1 MIRASI
7 PNPRLSVSRG
17 GLELLAALVVLTLG
31 VLVPSRSAA
40 QGLGL
45 RDGVPQDGAV
55 HILHVR
61 GPIYMLVGAGGNITV
76 SVGEDGVMM
85 VDTGLEAMADK
96 VLAAVR
102 ELQRETATNGISQ
115 LRFGAET
122 RSSVRAIL
130 DTDAPPKPIRY
141 IVNTHLHA
149 DHTGGNEKFA
159 KVGRTLTGGNV
170 AGDLANAAE
179 GAAIISQQNVLDRMS
194 KPRAA
199 NQPAIPFD
207 ALPTETFHRDVKLS
221 HFFNAEGVH
230 LIHQPAAHTDG
241 DTIVYFRGSDVI
253 STGDI
258 FVTNSYPVIDLA
270 NGGSVNGTIQALNN
284 ILDLA
289 IAEFRLEGGTMIIP
303 GHGRLADSADLAY
316 YRDMVT
322 IVRDR
327 IQDMLK
333 RDMTLE
339 QVKAA
344 RPTRDYDPRYGAT
357 SGVWTADAFVETVY
371 RSLAAERK
379 K

>member
-1 MIRASI
+1 MIRASHS
-7 PNPRLSVSRG
+7 NRRLSVSMG
-17 GLELLAALVVLTLG
+17 ALELLAALIVLTLG
-31 VLVPSRSAA
+31 VLVPSRAAA

-102 ELQRETATNGISQ
+102 ELQRETATNGIRQ

-221 HFFNAEGVH
+221 HFFNGEGVH
-230 LIHQPAAHTDG
+230 MIHQPAAHTDG
-241 DTIVYFRGSDVI
+241 DTIVYFRGSVVI

-258 FVTNSYPVIDLA
+258 FVTFSYPVIDLA
-270 NGGSVNGTIQALNN
+270 NGGSVKGTIQALNN

-289 IAEFRLEGGTMIIP
+289 IPEFRLEGGTMIIP

-316 YRDMVT
+316 YRDMLT

-327 IQDMLK
+327 IEDMLK

-357 SGVWTADAFVETVY
+357 SGFWTADAFVEAVY
-371 RSLAAERK
+371 RSLAGERK

>member
-1 MIRASI
+1 MIRASH
-7 PNPRLSVSRG
+7 PNRRAVV
-17 GLELLAALVVLTLG
+17 LLGSLQLLVALVVLTLG
-31 VLVPSRSAA
+31 VLAPSRAAA

-45 RDGVPQDGAV
+45 RDGIPQDGAV

-61 GPIYMLVGAGGNITV
+61 GAIYMLVGAGANITV
-76 SVGEDGVMM
+76 SVGEDGVLM
-85 VDTGLEAMADK
+85 VDTGTVEMADK

-115 LRFGAET
+115 MHFGAET

-141 IVNTHLHA
+141 IVNTHAHA
-149 DHTGGNEKFA
+149 DHTGGNERFA
-159 KVGRTLTGGNV
+159 KAGRTLTGGNV

-179 GAAIISQQNVLDRMS
+179 GAAIISQQNVLERMT
-194 KPRAA
+194 KPASA

-207 ALPTETFHRDVKLS
+207 ALPTETFHRDMKLS
-221 HFFNAEGVH
+221 HFFNGEGVH
-230 LIHQPAAHTDG
+230 IMHQPAAHTDG
-241 DTIVYFRGSDVI
+241 DSIVYFRGSDVI
-253 STGDI
+253 SAGDI
-258 FVTNSYPVIDLA
+258 FVTNSYPIIDLA
-270 NGGSVNGTIQALNN
+270 NGGSINGTIQALNN

-289 IAEFRLEGGTMIIP
+289 IPEFRLEGGTMIIP
-303 GHGRLADSADLAY
+303 GHGRLADSADVAY

-327 IQDMLK
+327 IDDMLK

-357 SGVWTADAFVETVY
+357 SGFWTTDAFVEAAY
-371 RSLAAERK
+371 RNLAGTK
-379 K
+379 KK

>member
-1 MIRASI
+1 MML
-7 PNPRLSVSRG
+7 NPRIRNRTRRAAVF
-17 GLELLAALVVLTLG
+17 AALVPLPLALIAST
-31 VLVPSRSAA
+31 RAAA

-61 GPIYMLVGAGGNITV
+61 GPIYMLVGAGGNVTV
-76 SVGEDGVMM
+76 SVGADGVLM
-85 VDTGLEAMADK
+85 VDTGLEAAADK

-102 ELQRETATNGISQ
+102 QLQREAATNGVSE
-115 LRFGAET
+115 LHFGAET

-141 IVNTHLHA
+141 IVNTHFHA

-159 KVGRTLTGGNV
+159 KAGRTLTGGNV

-179 GAAIISQQNVLDRMS
+179 GAAIISQQNVLERLS
-194 KPRAA
+194 KPGAG
-199 NQPAIPFD
+199 NHPAIPFD
-207 ALPTETFHRDVKLS
+207 ALPTETFHRDMKLS
-221 HFFNAEGVH
+221 HFFNGEGVH
-230 LIHQPAAHTDG
+230 IIHQPAAHTDG
-241 DTIVYFRGSDVI
+241 DSIVYFRGSDVI

-258 FVTNSYPVIDLA
+258 FVTNSYPIIDLA
-270 NGGSVNGTIQALNN
+270 NGGSINGTIQALNN

-289 IAEFRLEGGTMIIP
+289 IPEFRLEGGTMIIP
-303 GHGRLADSADLAY
+303 GHGRLADSADVAY

-327 IQDMLK
+327 IQDMLR

-344 RPTRDYDPRYGAT
+344 RPTSDYDPRYGAT
-357 SGVWTADAFVETVY
+357 SGFWTTDAFIEAVY
-371 RSLAAERK
+371 RSLAGEK
-379 K
+379 KK

>member
-1 MIRASI
+1 MNTDRNAIFRVRPCASVAI
-7 PNPRLSVSRG
+7 LLLS
-17 GLELLAALVVLTLG
+17 LAVLTPL
-31 VLVPSRSAA
+31 PAAA

-45 RDGVPQDGAV
+45 KDGVPQDGAV
-55 HILHVR
+55 HVLHVR

-76 SVGEDGVMM
+76 SVSADGVLM
-85 VDTGLEAMADK
+85 VDTGTAAMSDK

-102 ELQRETATNGISQ
+102 ELQRETANNGISE

-159 KVGRTLTGGNV
+159 KAGRTLTGGNV
-170 AGDLANAAE
+170 AGDLANAGEA
-179 GAAIISQQNVLDRMS
+179 AAIISQQNVLDRMN
-194 KPRAA
+194 KPAAA

-207 ALPTETFHRDVKLS
+207 ALPTESFHRDMKLS
-221 HFFNAEGVH
+221 HFFNGEGVH
-230 LIHQPAAHTDG
+230 IIHQPAGHTDG
-241 DTIVYFRGSDVI
+241 DSIVYFRGSDVI

-258 FVTNSYPVIDLA
+258 FVTNSYPIIDLA
-270 NGGSVNGTIQALNN
+270 NGGSINGTIQALNN

-289 IAEFRLEGGTMIIP
+289 IPEFRLEGGTMIIP
-303 GHGRLADSADLAY
+303 GHGRLADSADVAY

-344 RPTRDYDPRYGAT
+344 RPTRDYDPRYGAST
-357 SGVWTADAFVETVY
+357 GFWTTDAFIETVY
-371 RSLAAERK
+371 RSLAREK
-379 K
+379 KK

>member
-1 MIRASI
+1 MMLHPRIRNGVHRAAVF
-7 PNPRLSVSRG
+7 P
-17 GLELLAALVVLTLG
+17 ALVLLPLAVLAPPR
-31 VLVPSRSAA
+31 VAA

-61 GPIYMLVGAGGNITV
+61 GPIYMLVGAGGNVTV
-76 SVGEDGVMM
+76 SVGADGVLM

-96 VLAAVR
+96 VLTAVR
-102 ELQRETATNGISQ
+102 QLQRETATNGVSE
-115 LRFGAET
+115 LHFGAET
-122 RSSVRAIL
+122 RSSARAIL
-130 DTDAPPKPIRY
+130 DTDAPSKPIRY
-141 IVNTHLHA
+141 IVNTHFHA

-159 KVGRTLTGGNV
+159 KAGRTLTGGNV

-179 GAAIISQQNVLDRMS
+179 GAAIISQQSVLERMS
-194 KPRAA
+194 KPGAV

-207 ALPTETFHRDVKLS
+207 ALPTETFHRDMKLS
-221 HFFNAEGVH
+221 HFFNGEGVR

-241 DTIVYFRGSDVI
+241 DSIVYFRGSDVI

-258 FVTNSYPVIDLA
+258 FVTNSYPIIDLA
-270 NGGSVNGTIQALNN
+270 SGGSINGTIQALNN

-289 IAEFRLEGGTMIIP
+289 IPEFRLEGGTMIIP
-303 GHGRLADSADLAY
+303 GHGRLADSADVAY

-327 IQDMLK
+327 IQDMLR

-357 SGVWTADAFVETVY
+357 SGFWTTDAFIEAVY
-371 RSLAAERK
+371 RSLAGEK
-379 K
+379 KK

>member
-1 MIRASI
+1 MIRASH
-7 PNPRLSVSRG
+7 PNRRAVV
-17 GLELLAALVVLTLG
+17 LLGSLQLLVALVVLTLG
-31 VLVPSRSAA
+31 VLAPSRAAA

-45 RDGVPQDGAV
+45 RDGIPQDGAV

-61 GPIYMLVGAGGNITV
+61 GAIYMLVGAGANITV
-76 SVGEDGVMM
+76 SVGEDGVLM
-85 VDTGLEAMADK
+85 VDTGTVEMADK

-115 LRFGAET
+115 MHFGAET

-141 IVNTHLHA
+141 IVNTHAHA
-149 DHTGGNEKFA
+149 DHTGGNARFA
-159 KVGRTLTGGNV
+159 KAGRTLTGGNV

-179 GAAIISQQNVLDRMS
+179 GAAIISQQNVLERMT
-194 KPRAA
+194 KPASA

-207 ALPTETFHRDVKLS
+207 ALPTETFHRDMKLS
-221 HFFNAEGVH
+221 HFFNGEGVH
-230 LIHQPAAHTDG
+230 IMHQPAAHTDG
-241 DTIVYFRGSDVI
+241 DSIVYFRGSDVI
-253 STGDI
+253 SAGDI
-258 FVTNSYPVIDLA
+258 FVTNSYPIIDLA
-270 NGGSVNGTIQALNN
+270 KGGSINGTIQALNN

-289 IAEFRLEGGTMIIP
+289 IPEFRLEGGTLIIP
-303 GHGRLADSADLAY
+303 GHGRLADSADVAY

-327 IQDMLK
+327 IDDMLK

-357 SGVWTADAFVETVY
+357 SGFWTTDAFVEAAY
-371 RSLAAERK
+371 RNLAGTK
-379 K
+379 KK

>member
-1 MIRASI
+1 MNRNRPI
-7 PNPRLSVSRG
+7 PNRSRRG
-17 GLELLAALVVLTLG
+17 AFFTAIVLFPLGALAPT
-31 VLVPSRSAA
+31 RSAA

-45 RDGVPQDGAV
+45 RDGIPHDGAV

-85 VDTGLEAMADK
+85 VDTGPAAMADK
-96 VLAAVR
+96 VLGAVR
-102 ELQRETATNGISQ
+102 ELQRETATNGVSQ
-115 LRFGAET
+115 MHFGAET

-141 IVNTHLHA
+141 IVNTHVHF

-159 KVGRTLTGGNV
+159 KAGRTLTGGNV

-179 GAAIISQQNVLDRMS
+179 GAAIISQQNVLEHMS
-194 KPRAA
+194 KPGAV
-199 NQPAIPFD
+199 NQQAIPFD
-207 ALPTETFHRDVKLS
+207 ALPTETFHRDMKLS
-221 HFFNAEGVH
+221 HFFNGEGVH
-230 LIHQPAAHTDG
+230 IIHQPAAHTDG
-241 DTIVYFRGSDVI
+241 DSIVYFRASDVI

-258 FVTNSYPVIDLA
+258 FVTNSYPIIDLA
-270 NGGSVNGTIQALNN
+270 NGGSINGTIQALNN

-289 IAEFRLEGGTMIIP
+289 IPEFRLEGGTMIIP
-303 GHGRLADSADLAY
+303 GHGRLADSADVAY
-316 YRDMVT
+316 YRDMAT

-327 IQDMLK
+327 VQDMLK

-344 RPTRDYDPRYGAT
+344 RPTRDYDPRYGST
-357 SGVWTADAFVETVY
+357 SGFWTTDAFVEAVY
-371 RSLAAERK
+371 RSLAGAQK

>member
-1 MIRASI
+1 MIRNAPI
-7 PNPRLSVSRG
+7 RNHVTRGPFTAIALLS
-17 GLELLAALVVLTLG
+17 LAVIAPT
-31 VLVPSRSAA
+31 RAAA

-45 RDGVPQDGAV
+45 KDGVPQDGAV
-55 HILHVR
+55 HSLHVR

-76 SVGEDGVMM
+76 SVGADGVLM
-85 VDTGLEAMADK
+85 VDTGTAATSDK

-102 ELQRETATNGISQ
+102 ELQRQTTTNGISE
-115 LRFGAET
+115 LHFGAET

-130 DTDAPPKPIRY
+130 DSDAPPKPIRY

-159 KVGRTLTGGNV
+159 KAGRTLTGGNV

-179 GAAIISQQNVLDRMS
+179 GAAIISQQNVLDRMT
-194 KPRAA
+194 KPGAA

-207 ALPTETFHRDVKLS
+207 ALPTETFHRDMKLS
-221 HFFNAEGVH
+221 HFFNGEGVH
-230 LIHQPAAHTDG
+230 LLHQPSAHTDG
-241 DTIVYFRGSDVI
+241 DSIVYFRGSDVI

-258 FVTNSYPVIDLA
+258 FVTNSYPIIDLA
-270 NGGSVNGTIQALNN
+270 NGGSINGTIQALNN

-289 IAEFRLEGGTMIIP
+289 IPEFRLEGGTMIIP
-303 GHGRLADSADLAY
+303 GHGRLADSAEVAY

-327 IQDMLK
+327 IENMLK

-344 RPTRDYDPRYGAT
+344 RPTRDYDPRYGAS
-357 SGVWTADAFVETVY
+357 SGFWTTDAFVEAVY
-371 RSLAAERK
+371 RSLAREK
-379 K
+379 KK

>member
-1 MIRASI
+1 MGE
-7 PNPRLSVSRG
+7 LQ
-17 GLELLAALVVLTLG
+17 LLAALVVLTLG
-31 VLVPSRSAA
+31 VLSPSPAAA

-45 RDGVPQDGAV
+45 GDGVPQDGAV

-85 VDTGLEAMADK
+85 VDTGLETMADK

-102 ELQRETATNGISQ
+102 ELQKETATNGISQ
-115 LRFGAET
+115 LHYGAET

-149 DHTGGNEKFA
+149 DHIGGNEKFA
-159 KVGRTLTGGNV
+159 KAGRTLTGGNV

-179 GAAIISQQNVLDRMS
+179 GAAIIAQQNVLDRMS

-199 NQPAIPFD
+199 NQAAIPFD
-207 ALPTETFHRDVKLS
+207 ALPTETFHRDMKLS
-221 HFFNAEGVH
+221 HFFNGEGVH
-230 LIHQPAAHTDG
+230 IIHQPSAHTDG
-241 DTIVYFRGSDVI
+241 DSIVYFRGSDVI

-270 NGGSVNGTIQALNN
+270 NGGSINGTIQALNN

-303 GHGRLADSADLAY
+303 GHGRLGDSADLAY

-327 IQDMLK
+327 VQDMLK
-333 RDMTLE
+333 RDMSLE

-357 SGVWTADAFVETVY
+357 SGFWTTDAFVEAVY
-371 RSLAAERK
+371 RSLAGERK

>member
-1 MIRASI
+1 MIR
-7 PNPRLSVSRG
+7 NPPIRNRG
-17 GLELLAALVVLTLG
+17 CRGPLLAAIVLLPLA
-31 VLVPSRSAA
+31 VLAPPRAQS

-45 RDGVPQDGAV
+45 KDGVPQDGAV

-76 SVGEDGVMM
+76 SVGADGVMM
-85 VDTGLEAMADK
+85 VDTGLAAMADK

-102 ELQRETATNGISQ
+102 ELQRETATNGVSE
-115 LRFGAET
+115 LHFGAET

-141 IVNTHLHA
+141 IVNTHVHA
-149 DHTGGNEKFA
+149 DHTGGNERFA
-159 KVGRTLTGGNV
+159 KAGRTLTGGNV

-179 GAAIISQQNVLDRMS
+179 GAAILSQQNVLDRMS
-194 KPRAA
+194 KPGAA
-199 NQPAIPFD
+199 SQPAIPFD
-207 ALPTETFHRDVKLS
+207 ALPTETFHRDMKLS
-221 HFFNAEGVH
+221 HFFNGEGVH

-241 DTIVYFRGSDVI
+241 DSIVYFRGSDVI

-258 FVTNSYPVIDLA
+258 FVTNSYPIIDLA
-270 NGGSVNGTIQALNN
+270 NGGSINGTIQALNN

-289 IAEFRLEGGTMIIP
+289 IPEFRLEGGTMIVP
-303 GHGRLADSADLAY
+303 GHGRLADSADVAY
-316 YRDMVT
+316 YRDMAT

-333 RDMTLE
+333 RDMTLD

-344 RPTRDYDPRYGAT
+344 RPTRDYDPRYGSN
-357 SGVWTADAFVETVY
+357 SGFWTTDAFIEAVY
-371 RSLAAERK
+371 RSLAGEK
-379 K
+379 KK

>member
-1 MIRASI
+1 MIRTRPI
-7 PNPRLSVSRG
+7 PNRG
-17 GLELLAALVVLTLG
+17 RQGAFFAAIVLLLLAMPA
-31 VLVPSRSAA
+31 PPRAMA
-40 QGLGL
+40 QGLGPK
-45 RDGVPQDGAV
+45 DGVPQDGVV

-85 VDTGLEAMADK
+85 VDTGPAGMADK

-102 ELQRETATNGISQ
+102 ELQRETATNGINQ
-115 LRFGAET
+115 MHFGAET

-159 KVGRTLTGGNV
+159 KAGRTLTGGNV

-179 GAAIISQQNVLDRMS
+179 GAAIISQQNVLERMS
-194 KPRAA
+194 KPGPANA

-207 ALPTETFHRDVKLS
+207 ALPTETFHRDMKLS
-221 HFFNAEGVH
+221 HFFNGEGVH
-230 LIHQPAAHTDG
+230 IIHQPAAHTDG
-241 DTIVYFRGSDVI
+241 DSIVYFRGSDVI

-258 FVTNSYPVIDLA
+258 FVTNSYPIIDLA
-270 NGGSVNGTIQALNN
+270 NGGGINGTIEALNN
-284 ILDLA
+284 ILELA
-289 IAEFRLEGGTMIIP
+289 IPEFRLEGGTMIVP
-303 GHGRLADSADLAY
+303 GHGRLADSADVAY

-357 SGVWTADAFVETVY
+357 SGFWTTDAFVDAVY
-371 RSLAAERK
+371 RSLAGEK
-379 K
+379 KK